1 MKVYISLFFFRLYVC
16 LYKNR
21 WFTTRHFFL
30 SLSRLFRND
39 FAHIIFYKGDEEKFK
54 YPTQKKYP
62 ARVGWLNIITTKLSW
77 QFGWRRTCFASS
89 LSLIPFRLSLVFR
102 SLKGHVGGEEEVC
115 VAQRYFVKE
124 YLTAEGG
131 RGGGARLLLIADDLV
146 TLWECWLTMAAPL
159 ETFAR

>member
-89 LSLIPFRLSLVFR
+89 LSLILFRLSLRLPVVKRTCRRRRR
-102 SLKGHVGGEEEVC
+102 SVC

-124 YLTAEGG
+124 YLTAEGALG
-131 RGGGARLLLIADDLV
+131 C
-146 TLWECWLTMAAPL
+146 CWLPTTL
-159 ETFAR
+159 LHFESVG